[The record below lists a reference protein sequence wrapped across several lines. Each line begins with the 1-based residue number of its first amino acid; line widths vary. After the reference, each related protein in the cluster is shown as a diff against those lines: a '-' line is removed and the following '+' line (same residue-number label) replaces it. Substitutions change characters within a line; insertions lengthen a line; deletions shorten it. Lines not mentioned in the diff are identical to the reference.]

1 MKLLVD
7 YKQDELV
14 NLTDDEKQTL
24 FLLECAER
32 GVPLPDAIAAYMPSP
47 DERDDLK
54 EDVTIFSVTIGRY
67 SSDKAYFKS
76 IEDAQEVVKLIK
88 SKSIHVDHDYRNGK
102 SKYFLSDKDPEELNI
117 ETSNVYSQNKYNEV
131 KEELSVYEKQKGVVD
146 ANNRRRSDAM
156 KKQEE
161 VMTEIDNAIYEAQRV
176 ISRTAELKELFEKY
190 KKMANGDY
198 DIAVRFLLNA
208 HYTEVSEYEDEN
220 LPKIGI
226 TRADIEKYNENSKA
240 KEDEE

>member
-7 YKQDELV
+7 YSQEELV

-32 GVPLPDAIAAYMPSP
+32 GVPLPDTIPAYMPSP

-54 EDVTIFSVTIGRY
+54 EDMTIFSIAIGRY

-76 IEDAQEVVKLIK
+76 LEDAQEVVKLIK
-88 SKSIHVDHDYRNGK
+88 SKATHVDHDYRNDS
-102 SKYFLSDKDPEELNI
+102 SKYFLSDKDVDEFSI
-117 ETSNVYSQNKYNEV
+117 ETTKVYSQNKYNEV

-146 ANNRRRSDAM
+146 ANNRRRSESM

-176 ISRTAELKELFEKY
+176 ISRTAELKTLFDKY

-208 HYTEVSEYEDEN
+208 HYAEVSEYEDEN

-226 TRADIEKYNENSKA
+226 KREDIQKYNEASKPQ
-240 KEDEE
+240 EDEE

>member
-1 MKLLVD
+1 VKLLVD

-32 GVPLPDAIAAYMPSP
+32 GVPLPDTIPAYMPSP
-47 DERDDLK
+47 DEREDLK
-54 EDVTIFSVTIGRY
+54 EDATVFSITIGRY
-67 SSDKAYFKS
+67 SSDKAYFAN

-88 SKSIHVDHDYRNGK
+88 SKAIHVDSDYRSGK
-102 SKYFLSDKDPEELNI
+102 STYFISDKDSDELSI
-117 ETSNVYSQNKYNEV
+117 ETAKVYTKNKYNEV

-146 ANNRRRSDAM
+146 ANNRRRSESM

-208 HYTEVSEYEDEN
+208 HYTEVTEYEDEN

-226 TRADIEKYNENSKA
+226 TRADIEKYNEASKQ